1 MERNDRKINS
11 RNHTITIDRDSKYI
25 LRKIILDFAILFCG
39 ELQNLNLLFIFSV
52 NVYYVAI

>member
-39 ELQNLNLLFIFSV
+39 ELQNFTLLFICSF